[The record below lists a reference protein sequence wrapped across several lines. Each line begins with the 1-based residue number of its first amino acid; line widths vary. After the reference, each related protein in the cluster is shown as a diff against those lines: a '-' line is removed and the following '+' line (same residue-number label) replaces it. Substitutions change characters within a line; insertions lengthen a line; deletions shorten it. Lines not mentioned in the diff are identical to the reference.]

1 MNLAPIIITGIPAI
15 AEHLVCKVACSE
27 MNVAQ
32 ISRDLESEGVV
43 WSNKKI

>member
-1 MNLAPIIITGIPAI
+1 
-15 AEHLVCKVACSE
+15 

>member
-1 MNLAPIIITGIPAI
+1 
-15 AEHLVCKVACSE
+15 
-27 MNVAQ
+27 VAQ